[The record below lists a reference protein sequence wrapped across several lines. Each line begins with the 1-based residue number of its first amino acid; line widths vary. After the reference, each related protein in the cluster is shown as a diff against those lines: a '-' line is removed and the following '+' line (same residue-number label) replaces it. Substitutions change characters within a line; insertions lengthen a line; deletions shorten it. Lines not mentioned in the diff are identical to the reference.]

1 MNASDGPAAG
11 EGRPAP
17 AGPDE
22 TSSAARALR
31 STQDARVVSPSNGAS
46 VALIVDDDSRVRAM
60 LVELLSKAG
69 FRCVEA
75 ADGEEALGLL
85 GDHTPH
91 LSILDLALPGMSGAE
106 LAWKLRKRLP
116 EAPIVALSGHLA
128 SWDQDDLKDLGF
140 DRIFPKPMDCDDF
153 LAYCRGVS
161 GQGSDAR
168 PS

>member
-11 EGRPAP
+11 EGRPQP
-17 AGPDE
+17 AHSDE
-22 TSSAARALR
+22 M
-31 STQDARVVSPSNGAS
+31 SPGAS
-46 VALIVDDDSRVRAM
+46 VVLIVDDDSRVRAM

-85 GDHTPH
+85 GVHTPR
-91 LSILDLALPGMSGAE
+91 LSVLDLVLPGMSGAE

-161 GQGSDAR
+161 GGDAEAR

>member
-1 MNASDGPAAG
+1 MRRSPAMGTGEDGADMNGTDGAAPG
-11 EGRPAP
+11 GGRPAP
-17 AGPDE
+17 ERPEE
-22 TSSAARALR
+22 TSSAT
-31 STQDARVVSPSNGAS
+31 SVV
-46 VALIVDDDSRVRAM
+46 LIVDDDSRVRAM

-75 ADGEEALGLL
+75 ADGEEAIGLL
-85 GDHTPH
+85 SDHTPH
-91 LSILDLALPGMSGAE
+91 LSVLDLALPGMSGAE

-116 EAPIVALSGHLA
+116 QAPIVALSGHLA
-128 SWDQDDLKDLGF
+128 SWDVDDLKDLGF

-161 GQGSDAR
+161 GSWTEAP